1 MKAYRIILLLVV
13 LLSGNSHLSAQLASD
28 VFSYFGDQI
37 MSNVMFFSQETV
49 PSGTNYIP
57 SGIPIYE
64 IGKDMTNRCKIA
76 YIDTDKNSDS
86 QLCEGIRIYGG
97 DNTILLEQWSYSAIQ
112 DVSNITL
119 GASTKRYLPIR
130 LDSKT
135 TALIFGGA
143 IYDTSEESPE
153 MMIVVARADEARLVF
168 DRPAMVYAYTP
179 EPNFSIEYV
188 EKMDWGNY
196 ENCDVF
202 TPNAKTIATQT
213 KHKIWKEGNML
224 KYKSWK

>member
-13 LLSGNSHLSAQLASD
+13 LLNGNSHLSAQLTSD
-28 VFSYFGDQI
+28 VFSYFGGQI
-37 MSNVMFFSQETV
+37 MSNAMFFSQKTV
-49 PSGTNYIP
+49 MDGTDYIP

-64 IGKDMTNRCKIA
+64 SDKASIGCCKIA
-76 YIDTDKNSDS
+76 FVDTDKSTDF
-86 QLCEGIRIYGG
+86 QLCEGVRIYG
-97 DNTILLEQWSYSAIQ
+97 NSSTLLLEQWSYSAIQ

-119 GASTKRYLPIR
+119 NASTNRYLPVR

-143 IYDTSEESPE
+143 IYDTGDESPE
-153 MMIVVARADEARLVF
+153 MMIIVARANEARLVF

-188 EKMDWGNY
+188 EKMDWSNY

-202 TPNAKTIATQT
+202 TPNSKTIASQT